1 MRKTLLVGAAAGIAA
16 IGFGVSASAAVDI
29 TTAQTL
35 HLVSKTVESRF
46 VEIGH
51 SGPPK
56 LGDEFI
62 SHSTLTDGQ
71 GNPVGES
78 AVVCTIVSTQGHGM
92 DNCVGTLSLPG
103 GLITIQTLSTGRT
116 FDGAVTGGTGNYQ
129 NARGEAEINTV
140 TNHITVSLIP

>member
-1 MRKTLLVGAAAGIAA
+1 MRKTLLVGAAAGVAA

-51 SGPPK
+51 SGAPR

-62 SHSTLTDGQ
+62 SHDKLMDRH
-71 GNPVGES
+71 GNPMGES
-78 AVVCTIVSTQGHGM
+78 GIVCTIVSTQGHGM
-92 DNCVGTLSLPG
+92 DNCVASLSLPE
-103 GLITIQTLSTGRT
+103 GLITIQALSSGGT
-116 FDGAVTGGTGNYQ
+116 FDAAVTGAPATTRTLA
-129 NARGEAEINTV
+129 ARPRST
-140 TNHITVSLIP
+140 P